1 MNEVLDSIHRL
12 RSVREFSEQ
21 PVSDRDLQTILQ
33 AGARACN
40 ASARQS
46 YSIIVIKNRKTI
58 EEYVGF
64 SASVALLFCVD
75 FNRITEMAEYI
86 GCNYQVRPI
95 EDFITG
101 STDTILVAQ
110 NCMLAAHSL
119 GISGVFTNKIH
130 RLNIN
135 QVYKKFHLPRKGI
148 LLNFIINIIKAV
160 LLFHQM
166 NLLTQIMFVGKMS

>member
-1 MNEVLDSIHRL
+1 M
-12 RSVREFSEQ
+12 
-21 PVSDRDLQTILQ
+21 
-33 AGARACN
+33 
-40 ASARQS
+40 
-46 YSIIVIKNRKTI
+46 
-58 EEYVGF
+58 
-64 SASVALLFCVD
+64 D

-135 QVYKKFHLPRKGI
+135 QVYK
-148 LLNFIINIIKAV
+148 NFI
-160 LLFHQM
+160 FHV
-166 NLLTQIMFVGKMS
+166 NTVFLW